1 MPFGVEK
8 LEWLDYPTLKIFL
21 KIWPLASRIIRS
33 VRDRRTDGQTG
44 RQRDGQTDKCNSYS
58 FLPYMRGDSNIIKVA
73 AAGFVR
79 KIGYRKVQPN
89 QLLPLWLYSNLPN
102 IPVLP
107 TNYSLPTLYPLRG
120 LQPLMSGLGI
130 PSEKA

>member
-1 MPFGVEK
+1 M
-8 LEWLDYPTLKIFL
+8 
-21 KIWPLASRIIRS
+21 
-33 VRDRRTDGQTG
+33 
-44 RQRDGQTDKCNSYS
+44 
-58 FLPYMRGDSNIIKVA
+58 KVA